1 MTSKDALAALLREQ
15 LKKDPVLAAKQRRL
29 LDALGLTEQNDQ
41 QRVADADTAK
51 VAAMRGD
58 SKS

>member
-1 MTSKDALAALLREQ
+1 
-15 LKKDPVLAAKQRRL
+15 LAAKQRRL